1 MKTLVIA
8 PHPDDET
15 LGVGGTILKRI
26 SKKNKVAWLIV
37 TNIPQTKKNKKII
50 SEYEN
55 IILKVKNAYKFEK
68 VYKLN
73 LSNSK
78 LDTLQLKTLIDM
90 FSKIFKSFKPNEIFI
105 PHPIDAHTD
114 HKIIFEAVSATTKVF
129 RYPYIK
135 KILSYETL
143 SETGY
148 GLTSQKDKKNFFPN
162 YYVNISKFLK
172 KKINIARIY
181 KKEFKKH
188 PFPRSILAIKSLA
201 RIRGAESNNKFAE
214 AFELLRNIED

>member
-1 MKTLVIA
+1 MKTLIIA

-15 LGVGGTILKRI
+15 LGVGGTILKRLNN
-26 SKKNKVAWLIV
+26 KNKVAWLIV
-37 TNIPQTKKNKKII
+37 TNIPPKTKNKKIV
-50 SEYEN
+50 YEHN
-55 IILKVKNAYKFEK
+55 QIIDKVNKAYKFDK
-68 VYKLN
+68 IFRLN
-73 LSNSK
+73 LSNSEI
-78 LDTLQLKTLIDM
+78 DTLALKILIDKI
-90 FSKIFKSFKPNEIFI
+90 SVIFKSYKPNEIFI
-105 PHPIDAHTD
+105 PHPSDAHTD
-114 HKIIFEAVSATTKVF
+114 HKKIFQAVSATTKVF

-148 GLTSQKDKKNFFPN
+148 GLSTQNNKKNFFPN
-162 YYVNISKFLK
+162 YYINIEKFFD
-172 KKINIARIY
+172 KKIKIANIY

-188 PFPRSILAIKSLA
+188 PFPRSIVGIKALA